1 MKVKKVRKSE
11 KKWKGGRFK
20 ESEAKFKKLPSNRG
34 QPKFM
39 IHKIAH
45 PPLPPKI
52 RFFPQIAP
60 YHPRFSKRIN
70 NQLLKNTLIICRVW
84 RNAISSEMFYIS
96 SKMNEISSNKFEIFS
111 EMFEFL
117 SKMLKIS
124 IKVFKNWCEYSIIKR
139 KNTDIYPKN
148 ILKTLLLSALKFEKV
163 ADNKA
168 RFECNDI

>member
-1 MKVKKVRKSE
+1 
-11 KKWKGGRFK
+11 
-20 ESEAKFKKLPSNRG
+20 
-34 QPKFM
+34 
-39 IHKIAH
+39 
-45 PPLPPKI
+45 
-52 RFFPQIAP
+52 
-60 YHPRFSKRIN
+60 
-70 NQLLKNTLIICRVW
+70 
-84 RNAISSEMFYIS
+84 MFYIS

-163 ADNKA
+163 ADNKG

>member
-1 MKVKKVRKSE
+1 MKKVKVKKSENTSEKSKENEKSELKSEKKRKKKIESDESEISE

-20 ESEAKFKKLPSNRG
+20 VSEAKFRKLPSTRG
-34 QPKFM
+34 HPKFM

-84 RNAISSEMFYIS
+84 RNAISSEMYYIS
-96 SKMNEISSNKFEIFS
+96 SKWMRHWATK
-111 EMFEFL
+111 
-117 SKMLKIS
+117 
-124 IKVFKNWCEYSIIKR
+124 
-139 KNTDIYPKN
+139 
-148 ILKTLLLSALKFEKV
+148 LKFLAKYSNFWV
-163 ADNKA
+163 K
-168 RFECNDI
+168 C